1 MTYSFVCPLPCTY
14 EVKVHA
20 NSKDDAVNAIL
31 KAGAISCRNM
41 EKQCRC
47 EEARIEM
54 PPFTNEQLRVVV
66 RLCMEEE
73 FDIVTHPAAGGIARK
88 SG

>member
-1 MTYSFVCPLPCTY
+1 MTYSFVCPIPCTY
-14 EVKVHA
+14 EVKVRA
-20 NSKDDAVNAIL
+20 SSKDDAVGAIL
-31 KAGAISCRNM
+31 KAGAIRCRNI

-54 PPFTNEQLRVVV
+54 PPFTNEQLRCIVS
-66 RLCMEEE
+66 LCMKEE
-73 FDIVTHPAAGGIARK
+73 FDVTHPAAGGIARQ